1 MLEFTQA
8 SVEKIKVMAEKE
20 GLDGHGV
27 RLMVVGGGCSGFSY
41 DIDFE
46 NEERD
51 GDQVSEHEGL
61 KVYVDPM
68 SYQYLVGT
76 TVDYVET
83 FSFSGFHFGNP
94 NAKRTC
100 GCGSS
105 FGV

>member
-1 MLEFTQA
+1 MLDFTPA
-8 SVEKIKVMAEKE
+8 SVDKIKTMADKE

-51 GDQVSEHEGL
+51 GDQVFEHDSL
-61 KVYVDPM
+61 KVFVDPM
-68 SYQYLVGT
+68 SFQYLQGT

-83 FSFSGFHFGNP
+83 FSFSGFHFSNP